1 MSGGSPKT
9 QTVTQKN
16 DPPAWAVSSFQDM
29 LKRGNEIA
37 DTPYVP
43 YTGQLVAGQTADQLA
58 SQDMVRAMA
67 MGPSVI
73 SNGQGYAAGLLGG
86 QGQWDG
92 AMNPY
97 FGQTNALIGGVSAG
111 GSNPYI
117 GAANPMIGNIG
128 AGVGGGGG
136 GRTQVGTNRFLGEN
150 PYLDNM
156 IAASS
161 RDVTEAFTDTKV
173 PALLSQFQ
181 SGGAFGGTAMANAL
195 ASEQDTLAQNLGEL
209 SNQYRFQ
216 DYQTQQA
223 LEEAGLDRS
232 VNAQLADLARN
243 AQSRDSAQARMLQGQ
258 IAAAQLYDQGIGR
271 SAALFGEDAN
281 RSLSAALSRA
291 GLYGADLDR
300 NAGLGESALGRD
312 LTAWGQYQGNQ
323 LSALGMLPSLNQAQY
338 LGASML
344 GTQGQQQQ
352 ALQQAWLD
360 ANYGQFMDARNWDMY
375 RFNPLLQSLAAVQGG
390 TVTQTSPYQGPSAGA
405 GALGGAASGAAM
417 GSMFGPIGT
426 GVGALAGGLMGYFG
440 SR

>member
-43 YTGQLVAGQTADQLA
+43 YTGQLVAGQTQDQLA
-58 SQDMVRAMA
+58 SQAMIRAMA
-67 MGPSVI
+67 GGPSVI
-73 SNGQGYAAGLLGG
+73 GNGQDYAAGLLGG
-86 QGQWDG
+86 MGQWGGGGNALLGDVSAGGPNPFIG
-92 AMNPY
+92 AMNP
-97 FGQTNALIGGVSAG
+97 
-111 GSNPYI
+111 
-117 GAANPMIGNIG
+117 MIGQIG
-128 AGVGGGGG
+128 VGTGGGGG

-161 RDVTEAFTDTKV
+161 RDVTEAFTDAKV

-243 AQSRDSAQARMLQGQ
+243 AQSRDAAQARQLQGQ
-258 IAAAQLYDQGIGR
+258 IAAAQLYDQSIGR
-271 SAALFGEDAN
+271 SASLYGQDAD

-291 GLYGADLDR
+291 GIYGQDLDR
-300 NAGLGESALGRD
+300 GLA
-312 LTAWGQYQGNQ
+312 AWGQYQGNQ

-360 ANYGQFMDARNWDMY
+360 ANYGQFMDARNWDVS

-405 GALGGAASGAAM
+405 GALGGAASGAAL
-417 GSMFGPIGT
+417 GSAIMPGIGT
-426 GVGALAGGLMGYFG
+426 GIGAVAGGLMGYFG